1 MLDQPRAHTTVL
13 TLLARLQNRGVIRRD
28 GDGRAHRYRAAG
40 AEQQLAVMALQR
52 VLDSLDDPHAAVV
65 AFVDRL
71 PARLRA
77 GLRRR
82 QHQPP
87 RDS

>member
-13 TLLARLQNRGVIRRD
+13 TLLARLQDRGLVRHD

-40 AEQQLAVMALQR
+40 DEQQLAVMTLQR
-52 VLDSLDDPHAAVV
+52 VLDTLDDPHAAVL
-65 AFVDRL
+65 AFVDRV